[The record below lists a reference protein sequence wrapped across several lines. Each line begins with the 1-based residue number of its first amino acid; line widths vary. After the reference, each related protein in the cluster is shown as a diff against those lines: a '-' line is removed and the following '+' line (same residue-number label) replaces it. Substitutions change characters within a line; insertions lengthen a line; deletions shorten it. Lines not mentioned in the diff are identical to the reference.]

1 MSELWHFSRDG
12 HAYTVEVLRRLSD
25 MRLEVRDVNGKEHQI
40 FIVEPE
46 ELEKIR
52 AVTRR
57 SFVWR

>member
-12 HAYTVEVLRRLSD
+12 YGYAVEVLRRLSD

-40 FIVEPE
+40 FIVDPE

-52 AVTRR
+52 PVIRR
-57 SFVWR
+57 AFVWR